1 MIRRPPRSTRTDT
14 LFPYTTLFRSLV
26 YGRPDPRPGNF
37 GPQFGTTQG
46 FLKIVDEV
54 TGEDYKW
61 FFDVYFY
68 QAKLPR
74 LVQTREG
81 GLLKLRWQVPGDLPF
96 PMPVEVRVDGKVV
109 TLPRSEEHTSE
120 LQSLM
125 RISYAVFCLKTTT
138 IQYERYTVLRI

>member
-1 MIRRPPRSTRTDT
+1 MC
-14 LFPYTTLFRSLV
+14 
-26 YGRPDPRPGNF
+26 
-37 GPQFGTTQG
+37 
-46 FLKIVDEV
+46 LKIVDEV

-68 QAKLPR
+68 QAQLPR

-96 PMPVEVRVDGKVV
+96 PMPVEVRADGKVV
-109 TLPRSEEHTSE
+109 TLPMTDGTGETPAGAFSAVTIRSEEPTSE

-125 RISYAVFCLKTTT
+125 PQSYAVVCLKKTKHTT
-138 IQYERYTVLRI
+138 RAN

>member
-1 MIRRPPRSTRTDT
+1 MC
-14 LFPYTTLFRSLV
+14 
-26 YGRPDPRPGNF
+26 
-37 GPQFGTTQG
+37 
-46 FLKIVDEV
+46 LKIVDEV

-109 TLPRSEEHTSE
+109 TLPMTDGTGETPAGAFSAVTLDPNSKI
-120 LQSLM
+120 LM
-125 RISYAVFCLKTTT
+125 RQDADDRFPARSGEGRVGK
-138 IQYERYTVLRI
+138 E

>member
-1 MIRRPPRSTRTDT
+1 MC
-14 LFPYTTLFRSLV
+14 
-26 YGRPDPRPGNF
+26 
-37 GPQFGTTQG
+37 
-46 FLKIVDEV
+46 LKIVDEV

-109 TLPRSEEHTSE
+109 TLPMTDGTGERSEEHTSE

-125 RISYAVFCLKTTT
+125 RISYAVFCLKKKKNTTYRKT
-138 IQYERYTVLRI
+138 QQRLSDE

>member
-1 MIRRPPRSTRTDT
+1 MC
-14 LFPYTTLFRSLV
+14 
-26 YGRPDPRPGNF
+26 
-37 GPQFGTTQG
+37 
-46 FLKIVDEV
+46 LKIVDEV

-109 TLPRSEEHTSE
+109 TLPMTDGTGERSEEHTSE

-125 RISYAVFCLKTTT
+125 RNSYAVFCLKKKNHILTLTTYV
-138 IQYERYTVLRI
+138 QKQQK

>member
-1 MIRRPPRSTRTDT
+1 MGSGVANMLGQLVGDEDFFKSIRT
-14 LFPYTTLFRSLV
+14 LV

-81 GLLKLRWQVPGDLPF
+81 GQIGRASCR
-96 PMPVEVRVDGKVV
+96 ERV
-109 TLPRSEEHTSE
+109 
-120 LQSLM
+120 
-125 RISYAVFCLKTTT
+125 C
-138 IQYERYTVLRI
+138 QYV